1 MLKSDIHSNYKYI
14 NKIVYEY
21 DVQKKYVNENKLI
34 FSPLGVQCTL
44 IRQMAEETVLLNPL
58 VET

>member
-34 FSPLGVQCTL
+34 FSALGCTVYTNK
-44 IRQMAEETVLLNPL
+44 IDGGRNRFIKPPG
-58 VET
+58 